1 MIPAALYVDVARG
14 PYAAMGLDCWGVER
28 DATMYPGPGPVIA
41 HPPCE
46 AWGRYAFK
54 ARTDRRHLALAA
66 VEQVRRF
73 GGILEHPAHSLLWR
87 EARLPWPGE
96 LPDAWGGRSAHV
108 EQGWWGHP
116 APKPTWLY
124 FVGVELPPFPRER
137 PAATGRVE
145 CMSRSTR
152 HLTPPAFAR
161 WLADAKVPR

>member
-96 LPDAWGGRSAHV
+96 LPDAWGCRSAHV

-145 CMSRSTR
+145 CMSRTTR

-161 WLADAKVPR
+161 WLADAKVSR